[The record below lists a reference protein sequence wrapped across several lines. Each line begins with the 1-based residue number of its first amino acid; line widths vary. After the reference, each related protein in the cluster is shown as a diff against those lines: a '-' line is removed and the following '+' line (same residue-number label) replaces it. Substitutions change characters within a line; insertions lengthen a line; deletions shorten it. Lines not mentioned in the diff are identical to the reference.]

1 MGILARAL
9 PRALKNSRWH
19 INNFKSGYGEMVD
32 TPALGAG
39 GRKAVEVQILLPAH
53 TLNPLKNPGF

>member
-1 MGILARAL
+1 MVELA
-9 PRALKNSRWH
+9 
-19 INNFKSGYGEMVD
+19 D

-53 TLNPLKNPGF
+53 HKSKAKSEKCKTTML